1 MTRNHT
7 TTILLLLL
15 AQTATAAETRI
26 FEWHEANGVVSYSNT
41 QPPPG
46 TKGVTSREIDTRTL
60 TPAQRMAARTQLEH
74 IDATEQA
81 AANLSL
87 KQIAAADLAI
97 DAALKRLSDA
107 ERNLRTG
114 RVPLGSDRIGI
125 ADGHSRLRV
134 VYFERQTQLE
144 SQVQA
149 AHAAV
154 EAAYRLRDSIAP

>member
-1 MTRNHT
+1 VKRNHT

-26 FEWHEANGVVSYSNT
+26 FEWHESNGVVSYSDT
-41 QPPPG
+41 PPPPG
-46 TKGVTSREIDTRTL
+46 TKGVTSREIDSRTL
-60 TPAQRMAARTQLEH
+60 TPAQRMAAITQLEH

-87 KQIAAADLAI
+87 KELAAADLAI
-97 DAALKRLSDA
+97 NSALKRLSDA
-107 ERNLRTG
+107 ERNLRAG
-114 RVPLGSDRIGI
+114 RIPLGSDRIGTT
-125 ADGHSRLRV
+125 DGHSRLRV
-134 VYFERQTQLE
+134 AYFERLAQLD
-144 SQVQA
+144 SQVHA